1 MGNNCQAPV
10 HTEEEECLCEDG
22 IRKMRSKETC
32 ALQLCP
38 SVCDIDDDASLRNPE
53 IADCKYHSG
62 LANDETCD
70 KSVPVGMGYKKYN
83 TNCKSIDNNLLNT
96 VEGVI
101 LEEKDFFNDIRN
113 KQKDRKKLLDK
124 LSVDAIAEVNTVETR
139 INDKKMKWD
148 PMTYCNRLT
157 VTERILPKIAAVV
170 ANNQTIRTRVKSRT
184 AADAAKLNYKLN
196 QLQ

>member
-1 MGNNCQAPV
+1 
-10 HTEEEECLCEDG
+10 
-22 IRKMRSKETC
+22 
-32 ALQLCP
+32 
-38 SVCDIDDDASLRNPE
+38 
-53 IADCKYHSG
+53 
-62 LANDETCD
+62 
-70 KSVPVGMGYKKYN
+70 MGYKKYN